1 MPRSNPGLWCKKNVA
16 TASAWLGHDK
26 LEHKVNPQTP
36 LRSSWAKPEEILE
49 EYLDFVSFST
59 AGMME
64 HLRNKMI
71 TVKGRCPRVP
81 ALCTHA
87 HTCGH
92 KGWRVIYKVGA
103 SRSSDQLHSSE
114 TSSHYTLSS
123 WFLSP
128 PTFLTPS
135 SYFCLPFFQT

>member
-26 LEHKVNPQTP
+26 LEHKVNLQTP
-36 LRSSWAKPEEILE
+36 LRSPWAKPEEILE

-71 TVKGRCPRVP
+71 TVKGR
-81 ALCTHA
+81 
-87 HTCGH
+87 
-92 KGWRVIYKVGA
+92 
-103 SRSSDQLHSSE
+103 
-114 TSSHYTLSS
+114 
-123 WFLSP
+123 LSP
-128 PTFLTPS
+128 GTSTMHACAHMRPQRMESHL
-135 SYFCLPFFQT
+135 